1 VMPCNVAV
9 RTTWRRKQG
18 LVVS

>member
-1 VMPCNVAV
+1 MPCNVAV